1 MGITANVLLVED
13 SPEVSL
19 SVREILNGA
28 GHSVDEATNGKEGLD
43 KITSGTYDLVVSDI
57 WMPEMDGIALLKE
70 IRGAGNDVP
79 VVVIS
84 GGAPNAPL
92 TYTAPLASTFGA
104 NAVIYK
110 PFEKEE
116 LLKTI
121 DAVMSGETIAPG
133 DSV

>member
-1 MGITANVLLVED
+1 MNVLLVED

-19 SVREILNGA
+19 SVSEILSGA
-28 GHSVDEATNGKEGLD
+28 GHTVDDAENGKIALEKL
-43 KITSGTYDLVVSDI
+43 SSATYDLVVSDI

-70 IRGAGNDVP
+70 IRSDGNDVP

-121 DAVMSGETIAPG
+121 DAVMAGETIAPG
-133 DSV
+133 QTTG

>member
-1 MGITANVLLVED
+1 MGITVNVLLVED

-19 SVREILNGA
+19 SVREILSGA
-28 GHSVDEATNGKEGLD
+28 GHTVDDATNGKEGLD
-43 KITSGTYDLVVSDI
+43 KLSSGSYDLVVSDI

-70 IRGAGNDVP
+70 IRGSGNDLP

-133 DSV
+133 ESV

>member
-1 MGITANVLLVED
+1 MNVLLVED

-19 SVREILNGA
+19 SVREILSGA
-28 GHSVDEATNGKEGLD
+28 GHAVDDADNGKAALD
-43 KITSGTYDLVVSDI
+43 KLSNNTYDLVVSDI

-70 IRGAGNDVP
+70 IRSDGNDVP

-121 DAVMSGETIAPG
+121 DAVMAGETIAPG
-133 DSV
+133 QSPA